1 MSWNDGPGQD
11 SFASERGWKDE
22 AIGLESGDSNK
33 PPAESQGFNIA
44 VKPDLYP
51 EFEPERQKIKDAGW
65 NESVPYN
72 YEVVE
77 KDYSQA
83 LRDWAGNARVYE
95 WTGEEGDIGPASSEL
110 ERELFG
116 DPDKR
121 SGSGIDFSTL
131 TEIKVFQEGETRI
144 APFYDFDKAGLHP
157 VMRQNVELAGY
168 KVPTPIQMYCLPAI
182 IQGHDIMGIAQTG
195 SGKTAAYLIPIL
207 NNLMG
212 KAKKLSAPRPNPAT
226 YRPGIDPPARAEP
239 LVVIV
244 APSRELGIQ
253 IFNEAR
259 KFCYRTML
267 RPCVIYGGGPVRAQ
281 LDQLSRGCDV
291 LVASPGRLIDIMS
304 RPSSL
309 SLRRVKYMVF
319 DEADEMLHDDWSEDL
334 TRILAGDQ
342 DDGDVKYMLFSA
354 TFPKRLRDL
363 AKEFL
368 AHDHCRLSVGRA
380 GSSHGNIKQTVL
392 YTTSQNKRKA
402 TVELLNSI
410 PPGRTIIFVNRK
422 ETADELDDF
431 LYNIGLPC
439 TSVHSA
445 RTQMEREDAMRA
457 FRGGECPILI
467 ATGVAARGIDVH
479 NVNHVIN
486 YDLPSLDH
494 GGIEEYVHRIG
505 RTGRIGHRGLATS
518 FYTDRDEP
526 LASVLTR
533 TLLETKQEVPD
544 FLETYMP
551 QGDALETLKFEADSD
566 YEEEGAVNG
575 DDDGGGWGA
584 GGDDAGAD
592 SWGAPADEGG
602 SWGANDSGNVA
613 DENGDSWGSND
624 AAPAASW

>member
-1 MSWNDGPGQD
+1 MSWNDRPDQGGVVAE
-11 SFASERGWKDE
+11 SGWKDE
-22 AIGLESGDSNK
+22 AIGLDAGGGDGPS
-33 PPAESQGFNIA
+33 AENHGFDIA
-44 VKPDLYP
+44 VKPELYP
-51 EFEPERQKIKDAGW
+51 EFDGERQQIKDAGW
-65 NESVPYN
+65 VASTPYN
-72 YEVVE
+72 YEATE
-77 KDYSQA
+77 DDSSRA

-95 WTGEEGDIGPASSEL
+95 WTGEEGDIGPESDEL

-157 VMRQNVELAGY
+157 VMRRNVDLAGY

-182 IQGHDIMGIAQTG
+182 IQGHDVMGIAQTG

-212 KAKKLSAPRPNPAT
+212 KAKKLAAPRPNPAT

-267 RPCVIYGGGPVRAQ
+267 RPCVIYGGGPIRSQ
-281 LDQLSRGCDV
+281 LEQLSRGCDV
-291 LVASPGRLIDIMS
+291 LIASPGRLIDIMN
-304 RPSSL
+304 RPNHL
-309 SLRRVKYMVF
+309 SLRRVKFMVI
-319 DEADEMLHDDWSEDL
+319 DEADEMLHDDWNEDI
-334 TRILAGDQ
+334 TRILSGDQ

-363 AKEFL
+363 AKEYL
-368 AHDHCRLSVGRA
+368 ANDHCRLRVGRA
-380 GSSHGNIKQTVL
+380 GSSHGNIKQTISL
-392 YTTSQNKRKA
+392 MDHHNKRKA

-422 ETADELDDF
+422 QTADELDDF
-431 LYNIGLPC
+431 LYNLGLPC
-439 TSVHSA
+439 TSIHSS

-467 ATGVAARGIDVH
+467 ATGIAARGIDVH

-526 LASVLTR
+526 MASVLTR
-533 TLLETKQEVPD
+533 TLLETKQEIPD
-544 FLETYMP
+544 FLEMYIP
-551 QGDALETLKFEADSD
+551 EGEARENLKFEADSD
-566 YEEEGAVNG
+566 YEEFADGG
-575 DDDGGGWGA
+575 DDNGGWGA
-584 GGDDAGAD
+584 GGDGAGGD
-592 SWGAPADEGG
+592 SWGAPVDGG
-602 SWGANDSGNVA
+602 GDSWGANNSGNA
-613 DENGDSWGSND
+613 INGDSWGSNN
-624 AAPAASW
+624 AAPASSW